1 MKGVNLKKKEVKSMV
16 SAEKEDLKKR
26 LEAYHKQNVVYI
38 IILLIIWFIVSLG
51 GILVVKG
58 LNEFTFLGFPFG
70 YYLGAQ
76 LSIIVFIIE
85 IFVYAKLMDN
95 LDKKYGFYED

>member
-1 MKGVNLKKKEVKSMV
+1 MGVNLKKEGGESMV
-16 SAEKEDLKKR
+16 SAEKEDIKKR
-26 LEAYHKQNVVYI
+26 LEEYHKKNVSYI

-58 LNEFTFLGFPFG
+58 LNELTFLGFPFG

>member
-1 MKGVNLKKKEVKSMV
+1 MV
-16 SAEKEDLKKR
+16 SAEKEDIKRR
-26 LEAYHKQNVVYI
+26 LEEYHKKNVAYI
-38 IILLIIWFIVSLG
+38 VVLLIIWFIVSLG

-70 YYLGAQ
+70 FYLGAQ

>member
-1 MKGVNLKKKEVKSMV
+1 MV
-16 SAEKEDLKKR
+16 SADKEDIKRR
-26 LEAYHKQNVVYI
+26 LEEYHKKNVAYI
-38 IILLIIWFIVSLG
+38 VVLLIIWFVVSLG
-51 GILVVKG
+51 GILIVKG
-58 LNEFTFLGFPFG
+58 LNQLTFLGFPFG

-85 IFVYAKLMDN
+85 IFAYAKLMDN

>member
-1 MKGVNLKKKEVKSMV
+1 MV
-16 SAEKEDLKKR
+16 TADKNDLR
-26 LEAYHKQNVVYI
+26 RRVDEYHKKNVLYI

-51 GILVVKG
+51 GILAVKT

-70 YYLGAQ
+70 YYLGSQ
-76 LSIIVFIIE
+76 ISIIVFIIE

>member
-1 MKGVNLKKKEVKSMV
+1 MV
-16 SAEKEDLKKR
+16 SAEKENIKRR
-26 LEAYHKQNVVYI
+26 LEEYHKKNLAYIVV
-38 IILLIIWFIVSLG
+38 LLIIWFIVSLG

-58 LNEFTFLGFPFG
+58 LNEFSFLGFPFG

-76 LSIIVFIIE
+76 LSVIVFIVE

-95 LDKKYGFYED
+95 LDKKYDFYED

>member
-1 MKGVNLKKKEVKSMV
+1 MV
-16 SAEKEDLKKR
+16 SAENKDDLR
-26 LEAYHKQNVVYI
+26 RRVDEYHKKNVGYI
-38 IILLIIWFIVSLG
+38 IVLLIIWFIVSLG
-51 GILVVKG
+51 GILVVKS
-58 LNEFTFLGFPFG
+58 LNEFTFLSFPFG

-76 LSIIVFIIE
+76 LSVIVFIIE